1 VSDSDTLQQLLEVVQ
16 DIRDTNPT
24 RGIEEMLERLVSEL
38 QEINRTLDS
47 IDRELKNRD

>member
-1 VSDSDTLQQLLEVVQ
+1 MSDSETLQRILEVVQ

-24 RGIEEMLERLVSEL
+24 RGIEEMLERLVSEF

-47 IDRELKNRD
+47 IDKELKNQS